1 MQSKTQ
7 SINQIIENLSKEVD
21 EKNIINTSFY
31 QREPESYVW

>member
-21 EKNIINTSFY
+21 EKNTINTSFY